1 MFFAARIKKVCW
13 GAGGKWDLQG
23 SLWFLKAKQGV
34 VVFGWLALPPSTG
47 PESEA
52 GVSGTGSW
60 MFVGFQSKPRC
71 PIFCVL
77 LVVKHGEGG
86 PARARLTCAGAL
98 VPRGEAQTPH
108 PSSPVWAQN
117 IFTITRE
124 TPSRRYWWEGGLHL
138 RGNPLGG
145 VGGWLI

>member
-1 MFFAARIKKVCW
+1 MF
-13 GAGGKWDLQG
+13 G
-23 SLWFLKAKQGV
+23 
-34 VVFGWLALPPSTG
+34 LALPPSTG

-71 PIFCVL
+71 PISCVL
-77 LVVKHGEGG
+77 LVVKHEEGG
-86 PARARLTCAGAL
+86 PARARLTCTGAL

-124 TPSRRYWWEGGLHL
+124 NSKQEILMGRRTTSAGKPL
-138 RGNPLGG
+138 RWCGRLAD
-145 VGGWLI
+145 LIRDGK